1 MSRYFQPR
9 WAYLC
14 RSVSTTS
21 YFGAAGQVSLCG
33 RRGHSPGSR
42 PAAPR
47 AGDSRPRPRGGAA
60 RARGGVEGDGPGQR
74 GRDVSPE
81 MGTSTPGTPVN
92 LCPESVT
99 SSCCGS
105 LPGAKNSS
113 FSFESFLV
121 SGSSRPPRPH
131 RPAETKRGGRPG
143 GKLERQVPWPP
154 SPLRKGGAH
163 PAARLGGGEAGL
175 RGLSELLL
183 NAQEV
188 KLVVLGVELGRRLK
202 KRHTHNAARPESN
215 SV

>member
-47 AGDSRPRPRGGAA
+47 AGDSRPRPQGGAA
-60 RARGGVEGDGPGQR
+60 QARGGVEGDVPGQM
-74 GRDVSPE
+74 GRDASSE

-105 LPGAKNSS
+105 LPSAKNSS

-121 SGSSRPPRPH
+121 SGSSRSPRPH
-131 RPAETKRGGRPG
+131 RPTEKKR
-143 GKLERQVPWPP
+143 
-154 SPLRKGGAH
+154 
-163 PAARLGGGEAGL
+163 GGGEAPGREAGKAGSPVHL
-175 RGLSELLL
+175 APCAKEERTPPPDS
-183 NAQEV
+183 
-188 KLVVLGVELGRRLK
+188 GVGRQ
-202 KRHTHNAARPESN
+202 
-215 SV
+215 V